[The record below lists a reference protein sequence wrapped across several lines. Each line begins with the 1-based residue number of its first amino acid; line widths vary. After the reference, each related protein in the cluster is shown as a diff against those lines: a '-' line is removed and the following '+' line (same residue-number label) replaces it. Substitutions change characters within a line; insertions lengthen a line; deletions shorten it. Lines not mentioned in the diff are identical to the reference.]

1 MTSVKASKVC
11 TCGTR
16 EVPGDGGGAEVVA
29 PGQADPGHL
38 DAVPPLVFAINVH
51 HNLEQRKERHQG
63 QATRAGA
70 RQLTPPAGPEQRL
83 TVKCL
88 LT

>member
-29 PGQADPGHL
+29 PGQADPRHL
-38 DAVPPLVFAINVH
+38 DAVPPLVLAVNVH
-51 HNLEQRKERHQG
+51 HNLEQREERDQG
-63 QATRAGA
+63 QAIGAGA
-70 RQLTPPAGPEQRL
+70 RQLTLPAGPEQRL